1 MRRRDKKTGNLRKLT
16 SVYDKR
22 KRKKEKKKRGK
33 KWKRR
38 VLEARGG
45 GPKGDIRALL

>member
-1 MRRRDKKTGNLRKLT
+1 MRRRDKKNGKFTKINVCLRQ
-16 SVYDKR
+16 
-22 KRKKEKKKRGK
+22 KEAKERKKKRGK